1 MADTP
6 KQGLAS
12 ICLDIKIGTTALNYA
27 TKIGDIGGTPSALE
41 ATCFKDK
48 SKKSVPGVQENDSWE
63 VEYLYD
69 NTAPTS
75 DYRVL
80 KALEKAG
87 AIVDVEVT
95 FPDKTVFKNKGY
107 VTTTVTGAEVNQLV
121 KAKVIVNLQG
131 EWEVTDPTGE

>member
-12 ICLDIKIGTTALNYA
+12 IGLDIKIGTTALNFA
-27 TKIGDIGGTPSALE
+27 TKIGDIGGAPSALE

-69 NTAPTS
+69 NTASTS

-80 KALEKAG
+80 KALEKLG
-87 AIVDVEVT
+87 QSLMLRLHSQTIPFSRTRDM
-95 FPDKTVFKNKGY
+95 
-107 VTTTVTGAEVNQLV
+107 
-121 KAKVIVNLQG
+121 LQPRLQ
-131 EWEVTDPTGE
+131 VQK

>member
-1 MADTP
+1 ML
-6 KQGLAS
+6 KNKNQYVRS
-12 ICLDIKIGTTALNYA
+12 IDIANTMNFSK
-27 TKIGDIGGTPSALE
+27 PSVSRAIKL
-41 ATCFKDK
+41 
-48 SKKSVPGVQENDSWE
+48 SWE

-69 NTAPTS
+69 NTASTS

-95 FPDKTVFKNKGY
+95 FPDNTVFKNKGY

-121 KAKVIVNLQG
+121 KAKAIVNLQG
-131 EWEVTDPTGE
+131 EWETTNPAA